1 MGNNTKAGTGVCLV
15 TLPSEDGSERGERGY
30 RSELQLG
37 RLGAF
42 AWLEAWKVLAL
53 DRLAAGWAHLCFALP
68 YHL

>member
-53 DRLAAGWAHLCFALP
+53 DR
-68 YHL
+68 